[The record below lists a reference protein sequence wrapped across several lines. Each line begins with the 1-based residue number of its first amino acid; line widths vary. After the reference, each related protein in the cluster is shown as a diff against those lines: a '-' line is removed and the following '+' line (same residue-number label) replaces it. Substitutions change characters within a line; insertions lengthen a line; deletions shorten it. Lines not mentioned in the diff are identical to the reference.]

1 MSGRMSLPRN
11 PDVAAQ
17 YKARLD
23 AFYARHDVAALSGLR
38 VKELPSHNFKEA
50 WRDGLREARGL
61 QVY

>member
-1 MSGRMSLPRN
+1 MKH
-11 PDVAAQ
+11 

-23 AFYARHDVAALSGLR
+23 AFYADHDVAALSGLR
-38 VKELPSHNFKEA
+38 VKELPAHNRNEA